1 MFLCSRTLFTPE
13 LFWSLI
19 KLPVSSLRK
28 ASAYVPM
35 INREL
40 LIADVAHRA
49 NNIRDGLNCNALV
62 LAA

>member
-28 ASAYVPM
+28 MSAYVPM
-35 INREL
+35 IDREL
-40 LIADVAHRA
+40 LIADFAHRA
-49 NNIRDGLNCNALV
+49 DNLRNGLNCDA
-62 LAA
+62 